1 MTAASLQG
9 ESDERRLYE
18 LIFKRTLA
26 SQMSNA
32 VIEKTTVDIH
42 LPGREEMLVAK
53 GEAIQFDGFMKV
65 YLEGT
70 DDEKE
75 DRGMLPRIEQGQ
87 ALDLEAMQAIERF
100 TKPTARFSEAAL
112 GKEARGA
119 ADWPPV
125 HLRLHHRHHP
135 ETRLRCQGGPRRQGA
150 EVPDPPLAVRWQHS
164 RRGQH

>member
-1 MTAASLQG
+1 MA
-9 ESDERRLYE
+9 
-18 LIFKRTLA
+18 
-26 SQMSNA
+26 NA
-32 VIEKTTVDIH
+32 IIEKTTVDIH

-87 ALDLEAMQAIERF
+87 ALDLKGMQAIERF

-112 GKEARGA
+112 VKKLESPMA
-119 ADWPPV
+119 AV

-135 ETRLRCQGGPRRQGA
+135 EAR
-150 EVPDPPLAVRWQHS
+150 VRGEDREGKERKFQTLHLQS
-164 RRGQH
+164 DGSPRRGQHRDGRIRALRLPHRHRDGRRI